1 MIQKKRVIALSMVM
15 ALVLSACGQGEA
27 VENSGN
33 SQVQS
38 SVENSQTGGLQ
49 EGQGTVGQQPTEA
62 PQSTPEA
69 TKSPEE
75 TEADK
80 AAEELAK
87 VQELYNNRPIAL
99 KQMEDLNRGFVAV
112 QSEEGTFLSWR
123 FLATDD
129 LGLAFNVYKDGV
141 LLNAEPIGDVTSY
154 LVEGV
159 TDAAK
164 YTLVPVAAGVEK
176 AEGTEEALFF
186 GGEYLSVPV
195 KQYEIGDYD
204 INDAS
209 VGDLDGDGQYEIV
222 VRREP
227 ADMDYLTRVAYPLI
241 EAYELD
247 GTHMWTIN
255 IGPNEINPIDINFVV
270 YDMNGDGKAEVLMRS
285 FEETTDGIG
294 NQVGDV
300 NGDGK
305 TRYDGKVDKVV
316 VMKDRSYLSK
326 PPEFLSMYD
335 GETGAEIARTEL
347 LPERDPLDSWYAA
360 SDYGKQVK
368 RASHFLFCVAY
379 LNGETP
385 SLVHFRGAWATC
397 KVAAYDIV
405 DNQFELRFLVDCENK
420 DALDNLYNTG
430 YHSIAVADVDYDGK
444 DEIITGAA
452 AIDDDGSL
460 MYTVQA
466 AKEDGKVIKLGH
478 GDAFDVAMMSPDTP
492 QYYVWACRETAKL
505 PVNIGLHNA
514 LTGEILFGE
523 TKPKDTGRSRAADI
537 DPTSKGWEMWG
548 STGTPL
554 TAFSGEIL
562 SADCPS
568 SMNMKMYWD
577 GDLLAELVDHDANK
591 EMNILKWDW
600 EKKQLD
606 AILVAEGSASNGGSK
621 GQTCLVADMLGDW
634 REELIVRTADNA
646 EMRIY
651 STTIATEYRIP
662 TLMHDVT
669 YREAVAW
676 QNNHYNQPTNTSFY
690 FGAEMT
696 KVPVFEIYTIDTE
709 GNRTT
714 AKVYE
719 GEPKEHAYMDISNG
733 ANITETE
740 EKIVDTYAEQI
751 ALFAEQKDVWL
762 QEDFGP
768 YVASAAVYDLD
779 RDGILELMTT
789 VTQGTGL
796 YSYNNFYHADVENGC
811 IVELQQEPVELLGY
825 GRLGLDL
832 ASYGYERRDNVYVD
846 ENGRIYYP
854 AVDYGRAGISFS
866 SRTEGV
872 YYLENDVVTS
882 LEIRSSTIDF
892 TENEDGVESYYV
904 PDKSEPVTK
913 EEWEAEYEKFIEGKD
928 YQEINIAWKDFKEE
942 ELSALSKEEWL
953 EILTASWKQ
962 GLSGSDL

>member
-1 MIQKKRVIALSMVM
+1 M
-15 ALVLSACGQGEA
+15 
-27 VENSGN
+27 
-33 SQVQS
+33 
-38 SVENSQTGGLQ
+38 
-49 EGQGTVGQQPTEA
+49 
-62 PQSTPEA
+62 
-69 TKSPEE
+69 
-75 TEADK
+75 
-80 AAEELAK
+80 EEL
-87 VQELYNNRPIAL
+87 
-99 KQMEDLNRGFVAV
+99 DRGFVAV
-112 QSEEGTFLSWR
+112 QSEEGTLLSWR

-129 LGLAFNVYKDGV
+129 VDLAFNVYKDGT
-141 LLNAEPIGDVTSY
+141 LLNGEPIGDVTSY
-154 LVEGV
+154 MV
-159 TDAAK
+159 TGAKEAAK
-164 YTLVPVAAGVEK
+164 YTLIPVQNG
-176 AEGTEEALFF
+176 EEVTKEAQEAIFF
-186 GGEYLSVPV
+186 GGEYLSIPV
-195 KQYEIGDYD
+195 KQYEVGDYD

-227 ADMDYLTRVAYPLI
+227 ADMNYITRVAYPLI

-285 FEETTDGIG
+285 FEETMDGAG
-294 NQVGDV
+294 NRVGDI

-305 TRYDGKVDKVV
+305 TRYDSKVDRVV
-316 VMKDRSYLSK
+316 VMKDRSYLSI

-335 GETGAEIARTEL
+335 GVTGAELARTEL
-347 LPERDPLDSWYAA
+347 MPARDPLESWYAG

-420 DALDNLYNTG
+420 EELDNLYNTG

-444 DEIITGAA
+444 DEILTGAA

-460 MYTVQA
+460 MYTVQGT
-466 AKEDGKVIKLGH
+466 KENGKVIKLGH

-514 LTGEILFGE
+514 LTGEVLFGE

-537 DPTSKGWEMWG
+537 DPTSEGWELWG

-562 SADCPS
+562 SETCPS

-577 GDLLAELVDHDANK
+577 GDLLAELVDHDGNK
-591 EMNILKWDW
+591 EMNVLKWDW

-606 AILVAEGSASNGGSK
+606 TILVAKGSASNGGSK

-634 REELIVRTADNA
+634 REELIVRTADNT

-676 QNNHYNQPTNTSFY
+676 QNNHYNQPANTSFY
-690 FGAEMT
+690 FGAEMIQ
-696 KVPVFEIYTIDTE
+696 VPVFEIYTIDTE

-714 AKVYE
+714 AKVFE
-719 GEPKEHAYMDISNG
+719 NMTGEHAYMDIQV
-733 ANITETE
+733 
-740 EKIVDTYAEQI
+740 K
-751 ALFAEQKDVWL
+751 
-762 QEDFGP
+762 
-768 YVASAAVYDLD
+768 
-779 RDGILELMTT
+779 
-789 VTQGTGL
+789 
-796 YSYNNFYHADVENGC
+796 
-811 IVELQQEPVELLGY
+811 
-825 GRLGLDL
+825 
-832 ASYGYERRDNVYVD
+832 
-846 ENGRIYYP
+846 
-854 AVDYGRAGISFS
+854 
-866 SRTEGV
+866 
-872 YYLENDVVTS
+872 
-882 LEIRSSTIDF
+882 
-892 TENEDGVESYYV
+892 
-904 PDKSEPVTK
+904 
-913 EEWEAEYEKFIEGKD
+913 
-928 YQEINIAWKDFKEE
+928 
-942 ELSALSKEEWL
+942 
-953 EILTASWKQ
+953 
-962 GLSGSDL
+962 

>member
-1 MIQKKRVIALSMVM
+1 MQKKLIVAWFLTLFL
-15 ALVLSACGQGEA
+15 ALSACGQSEVGENTDGDA
-27 VENSGN
+27 N
-33 SQVQS
+33 QS
-38 SVENSQTGGLQ
+38 SVHVPQTDETQYSQS
-49 EGQGTVGQQPTEA
+49 EQGSQAVESSQATDEP
-62 PQSTPEA
+62 

-75 TEADK
+75 IEAEQD
-80 AAEELAK
+80 AAEAAHN
-87 VQELYNNRPIAL
+87 QELYDNRPISL
-99 KQMEDLNRGFVAV
+99 KQMEELNRGFVAV

-129 LGLAFNVYKDGV
+129 LDLAFNVYKDGT

-154 LVEGV
+154 LVGGTTEKA
-159 TDAAK
+159 T
-164 YTLVPVAAGVEK
+164 YTLVPVENGVEVTD
-176 AEGTEEALFF
+176 AAEEALFF
-186 GGEYLSVPV
+186 GGAYLSIPV

-285 FEETTDGIG
+285 FEETTDGAG
-294 NQVGDV
+294 NTVGDI

-347 LPERDPLDSWYAA
+347 LPARDPLDSWYAA

-405 DNQFELRFLVDCENK
+405 DDQFELRFLVDCENK

-478 GDAFDVAMMSPDTP
+478 GDAFDVAMMSPNTP
-492 QYYVWACRETAKL
+492 QYYVWACRETPKL

-537 DPTSKGWEMWG
+537 DPTSEGWEMWG

-554 TAFSGEIL
+554 TAFSGEVL
-562 SADCPS
+562 SETCPS

-577 GDLLAELVDHDANK
+577 GDLLAELVDHDSNK
-591 EMNILKWDW
+591 EMNVLKWDW
-600 EKKQLD
+600 EKKQLNT
-606 AILVAEGSASNGGSK
+606 ILVAEGSASNGGSK

-634 REELIVRTADNA
+634 REELIVRTADSR

-651 STTIATEYRIP
+651 STAIATEYRIP

-676 QNNHYNQPTNTSFY
+676 QNNHYNQPANTSFY

-696 KVPVFEIYTIDTE
+696 QVPVFEIYIVDVE

-719 GEPKEHAYMDISNG
+719 GEPTEHAYM
-733 ANITETE
+733 NI
-740 EKIVDTYAEQI
+740 K
-751 ALFAEQKDVWL
+751 
-762 QEDFGP
+762 
-768 YVASAAVYDLD
+768 
-779 RDGILELMTT
+779 M
-789 VTQGTGL
+789 
-796 YSYNNFYHADVENGC
+796 N
-811 IVELQQEPVELLGY
+811 
-825 GRLGLDL
+825 
-832 ASYGYERRDNVYVD
+832 
-846 ENGRIYYP
+846 
-854 AVDYGRAGISFS
+854 
-866 SRTEGV
+866 
-872 YYLENDVVTS
+872 
-882 LEIRSSTIDF
+882 
-892 TENEDGVESYYV
+892 
-904 PDKSEPVTK
+904 
-913 EEWEAEYEKFIEGKD
+913 
-928 YQEINIAWKDFKEE
+928 
-942 ELSALSKEEWL
+942 
-953 EILTASWKQ
+953 
-962 GLSGSDL
+962 